1 LPRFRFEQVYNGHE
15 KTMAPPIDFY
25 FDFSSPYGFL
35 ASQRIEALAAKH
47 GRVADWHPILLG
59 AVFKQTGMVPLT
71 DVPLKGE
78 YSKRDFERSAR
89 FHGIAGFRQ
98 PSRFPISTQAP
109 ARIVLWLKGQNPAL
123 AVPAAKAL
131 YGAYF
136 VDDVDISSPD
146 TAVSVAAG
154 VGVDA
159 NAARTAINDPAI
171 KDALKRE
178 VDEAIARGVFG
189 SPFVFVDG
197 EPFWGLDRFDQIDK
211 WLATGGF

>member
-1 LPRFRFEQVYNGHE
+1 
-15 KTMAPPIDFY
+15 MAPPIDFY

-59 AVFKQTGMVPLT
+59 AVFKQTGMMPLT

-109 ARIVLWLKGQNPAL
+109 ARIVLWLKGEKPAL
-123 AVPAAKAL
+123 AVPAANAL
-131 YGAYF
+131 YRAYF
-136 VDDVDISSPD
+136 VDDIDISSPD
-146 TAVSVAAG
+146 SAVGVAAG

-159 NAARTAINDPAI
+159 DAARAAINDPAI

-178 VDEAIARGVFG
+178 VDDAIARGVFG
-189 SPFVFVDG
+189 SPFVVVDG
-197 EPFWGLDRFDQIDK
+197 EPFWGLDRFDQVDK